1 MKEKK
6 ETTPKKEPVTLKW
19 GSGKTSLLER
29 NTVQSSLLQ
38 KSGSES
44 EETRKENEKDDS
56 KEDTEK
62 EDIVFQVKYVF
73 VVFIIDACKSIF
85 IRR

>member
-1 MKEKK
+1 M
-6 ETTPKKEPVTLKW
+6 
-19 GSGKTSLLER
+19 
-29 NTVQSSLLQ
+29 QSSLLQ

-44 EETRKENEKDDS
+44 EETKKENEKDDS

>member
-19 GSGKTSLLER
+19 GRGKTSLLER

-38 KSGSES
+38 TSGSES
-44 EETRKENEKDDS
+44 EETKKENEKDDS

>member
-44 EETRKENEKDDS
+44 EETKKEYEKDDS

-62 EDIVFQVKYVF
+62 EDIVFQVKYIF

>member
-44 EETRKENEKDDS
+44 EETKKENEKDNS

>member
-44 EETRKENEKDDS
+44 EETKKEYEKDDS

>member
-6 ETTPKKEPVTLKW
+6 ETTPKKEPITLKW
-19 GSGKTSLLER
+19 GSGKTWLLER

-44 EETRKENEKDDS
+44 EETKKENEKDDS

>member
-1 MKEKK
+1 M
-6 ETTPKKEPVTLKW
+6 
-19 GSGKTSLLER
+19 
-29 NTVQSSLLQ
+29 QSSLLQ

-44 EETRKENEKDDS
+44 EKTKKENEKDDS

>member
-44 EETRKENEKDDS
+44 EETKKENEKDDS

-62 EDIVFQVKYVF
+62 EDIVFQVKYIF

>member
-44 EETRKENEKDDS
+44 EETKKENEKDES

>member
-6 ETTPKKEPVTLKW
+6 ETIPKKEPVTLKW

-44 EETRKENEKDDS
+44 EETKKENEKDDS